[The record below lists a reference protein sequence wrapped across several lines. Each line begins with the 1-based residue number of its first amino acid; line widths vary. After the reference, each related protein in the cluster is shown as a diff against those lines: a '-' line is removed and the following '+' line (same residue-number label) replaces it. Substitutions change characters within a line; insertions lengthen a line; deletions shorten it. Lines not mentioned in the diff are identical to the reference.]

1 MGELQEIKVTQF
13 IQETASLGEIK
24 WFRLEFKKTLK
35 FWLWAISFP
44 CMYSKEKNT
53 CFEGSVSSYVCQ

>member
-24 WFRLEFKKTLK
+24 WFRLEFQKNPEILVVGH
-35 FWLWAISFP
+35 FISLYVF
-44 CMYSKEKNT
+44 KGEKHML
-53 CFEGSVSSYVCQ
+53 